1 MQGKKTYSY
10 LRNIGL
16 DFELV
21 EDQFCLTSFYNEN
34 GSTQNGI
41 TYCFYSPFIIK
52 SEITPLSSSY
62 IISGL
67 VPVCWLPFQCF

>member
-1 MQGKKTYSY
+1 MPYHLSFLVCSFFVQGKKTYSY

-41 TYCFYSPFIIK
+41 TCCFYSPFII
-52 SEITPLSSSY
+52 
-62 IISGL
+62 
-67 VPVCWLPFQCF
+67 